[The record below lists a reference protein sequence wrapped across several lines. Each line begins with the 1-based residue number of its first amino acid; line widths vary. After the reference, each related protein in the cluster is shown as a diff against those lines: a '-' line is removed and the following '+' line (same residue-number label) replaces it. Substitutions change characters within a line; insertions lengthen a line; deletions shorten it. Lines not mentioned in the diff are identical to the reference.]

1 MNKEAKSQ
9 AELMPQIKKRW
20 SPRSF
25 SEQPVKKKHLIRL
38 MEAARWAPSCF
49 NEQPW
54 RFIIG
59 IKNTDEVHEKIVSV
73 LAEANQVWAE
83 QAPIL
88 LIMVAKSSFTHNNK
102 PNKWSEY
109 DVGQAAAYITLQA
122 MDLDLFVHQM
132 AGFDRMKTI
141 QMFNLEEEY
150 KPVTVLA
157 IGYRG
162 DSSVLPQDLR
172 KMEES
177 ERQRKN
183 LDHLIVNNLPQ

>member
-1 MNKEAKSQ
+1 M
-9 AELMPQIKKRW
+9 
-20 SPRSF
+20 
-25 SEQPVKKKHLIRL
+25 
-38 MEAARWAPSCF
+38 
-49 NEQPW
+49 
-54 RFIIG
+54 
-59 IKNTDEVHEKIVSV
+59 
-73 LAEANQVWAE
+73 
-83 QAPIL
+83 
-88 LIMVAKSSFTHNNK
+88 
-102 PNKWSEY
+102 
-109 DVGQAAAYITLQA
+109 A